1 MKIEDIRPAKGA
13 RHRKKRVGRG
23 QGSGHGKTSCRG
35 HKGQHARGTV
45 RLGFE
50 GGQMPLQRRLPKL
63 RGISRSAMPS
73 GMLRDSWGIV
83 NVGQLDQFEAGT
95 TVTAQL
101 LKERRVVKK
110 LGKGLRVLGE
120 GKLSKAITV
129 QALHFSESARSKIE
143 AAGGKAEVV

>member
-1 MKIEDIRPAKGA
+1 
-13 RHRKKRVGRG
+13 
-23 QGSGHGKTSCRG
+23 
-35 HKGQHARGTV
+35 
-45 RLGFE
+45 
-50 GGQMPLQRRLPKL
+50 MPLQRRLPKL

-83 NVGQLDQFEAGT
+83 NVGQLDQFATGT